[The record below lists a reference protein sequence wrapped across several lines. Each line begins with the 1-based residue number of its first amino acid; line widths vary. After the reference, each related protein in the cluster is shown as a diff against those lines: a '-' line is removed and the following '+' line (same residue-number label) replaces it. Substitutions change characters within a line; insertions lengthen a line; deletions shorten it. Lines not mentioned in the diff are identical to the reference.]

1 MASLEKAEC
10 PEQIDYEFSPSV
22 VCGDSSLVRGSQ
34 GSWDIPC
41 ETAAQREPRGLG
53 WSLPGGFFYLGRRSS
68 EKAGACS
75 GGVGEVSI

>member
-10 PEQIDYEFSPSV
+10 PEQIDCEFSPSV
-22 VCGDSSLVRGSQ
+22 ACGDSSLVRGSQ
-34 GSWDIPC
+34 GGWDIPC
-41 ETAAQREPRGLG
+41 ETICSEGAKGAGMEPAG
-53 WSLPGGFFYLGRRSS
+53 WFFYLGRRSS